1 MSDSESDRPSAN
13 AEEEEQGQGLLDL
26 TEHMAG
32 RALQKLRQ
40 TTSLPRVAEEATTRA
55 TRFLSSL
62 NTFGL
67 RFVIGVYLVT
77 ALLGTIVAL
86 IGVEPVGSL
95 PDWLMHVAMYGVCFG
110 LLALYTTSHREK
122 RRSARML
129 FCGVAIVAF
138 LSFAML
144 LIDRVDERI
153 IFRENDV
160 GTEAQSALRPK
171 MTILWGP
178 ALMLLLSAVSVFFH
192 WALTSVS
199 DNDA

>member
-1 MSDSESDRPSAN
+1 MSDSESDRPSAD
-13 AEEEEQGQGLLDL
+13 AEEEEESQGLLDL

-32 RALQKLRQ
+32 RALQKFRE

-77 ALLGTIVAL
+77 ALFGMIVAL
-86 IGVEPVGSL
+86 VGVEPVGSL

-122 RRSARML
+122 RRLARTL

-138 LSFAML
+138 LSFAAL
-144 LIDRVDERI
+144 LIDRIDERI
-153 IFRENDV
+153 VFRENDV
-160 GTEAQSALRPK
+160 GTEAESTLRPR
-171 MTILWGP
+171 MPLLWGP
-178 ALMLLLSAVSVFFH
+178 AMMLSFSAVSVFFH
-192 WALTSVS
+192 WAMTSVL